1 MTTVE
6 DWVTGA
12 ADAREQAF
20 RNVVHI
26 MLSAIG
32 ASHELKPV
40 MVMKGGV
47 LMAIRYATGRHTTD
61 VDFSTQ
67 AHYREFA
74 AGQDAFIER
83 LNAAIRQAA
92 EALNYGIA
100 CGIQSTDLQPRAEGN
115 FQTLRIRIGYAP
127 KGNASAMKRL
137 ADRQSPQIVQIDYS
151 FNEIIGD
158 VDFLGVDGELEI
170 QTYSETTLL
179 AEKLRAILQQEERQR
194 SRRQD
199 IYDLHYFLT
208 HWGADRE
215 RIERVLR
222 LLIEKAESR
231 GLRIDRQSM
240 AAPAIRER
248 SQREYADLAPTIEG
262 ELPPFDV
269 AFTTVRQYY
278 ESLPWHLVATAERS
292 HSNT

>member
-6 DWVTGA
+6 DWVNSAT
-12 ADAREQAF
+12 DTREQTF
-20 RNVVHI
+20 RSVVHI
-26 MLSAIG
+26 VLAAIS

-47 LMAIRYATGRHTTD
+47 LMAIRYSTGRHTTD

-67 AHYREFA
+67 VHYREFA
-74 AGQDAFIER
+74 ADQDAFIDR
-83 LNAAIRQAA
+83 LDTAIRQTA
-92 EALNYGIA
+92 ETLNYGIA
-100 CGIQSTDLQPRAEGN
+100 CGIQSTELQPRAEGN
-115 FQTLRIRIGYAP
+115 FQTLRIRIGYAQ
-127 KGNASAMKRL
+127 KGNTRAMKRL
-137 ADRQSPQIVQIDYS
+137 AERQSPQIVQIDYS

-170 QTYSETTLL
+170 QTYSESTLL

-215 RIERVLR
+215 RTERVLR
-222 LLIEKAESR
+222 LLIDKATSR
-231 GLRIDRQSM
+231 GLAIDRQSM
-240 AAPAIRER
+240 ASTAIYER
-248 SQREYADLAPTIEG
+248 SQNEYADLAPTIEG
-262 ELPPFDV
+262 ELPPFDT
-269 AFTTVRQYY
+269 AFATVRQYY
-278 ESLPWHLVATAERS
+278 ESLPWDLVTGELTQGA
-292 HSNT
+292 

>member
-6 DWVTGA
+6 HWVDDA
-12 ADAREQAF
+12 VEAREKRF
-20 RNVVHI
+20 RSVVHI
-26 MLSAIG
+26 VLCAIG
-32 ASHELKPV
+32 ASHDLKPV

-61 VDFSTQ
+61 VDFSTHV
-67 AHYREFA
+67 HYREFA
-74 AGQDAFIER
+74 AGQHGFIER
-83 LNAAIRQAA
+83 LNDAIQQAA
-92 EALNYGIA
+92 ERLNYGIA
-100 CGIQSTDLQPRAEGN
+100 CSIQSTDLQPHVEGN

-137 ADRQSPQIVQIDYS
+137 ADRQSPQVVQIDYS

-179 AEKLRAILQQEERQR
+179 AKKLRAILQQEERQR

-208 HWGADRE
+208 HWGVDRE
-215 RIERVLR
+215 RTERVLR
-222 LLIEKAESR
+222 LLIEKAASR
-231 GLRIDRQSM
+231 GLAIDRLSM
-240 AAPAIRER
+240 AAPAIYAR

-269 AFTTVRQYY
+269 AFAKVRQYY
-278 ESLPWHLVATAERS
+278 EALPWHLMIEK
-292 HSNT
+292 